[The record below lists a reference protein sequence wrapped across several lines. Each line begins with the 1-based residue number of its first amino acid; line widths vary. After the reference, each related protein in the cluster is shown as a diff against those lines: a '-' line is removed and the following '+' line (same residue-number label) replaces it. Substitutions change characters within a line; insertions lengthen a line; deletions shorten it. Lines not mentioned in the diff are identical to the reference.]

1 MTPYEE
7 LRATGTLGSVGYAWF
22 KKQIRRIALAKNYPP
37 PAGHKFWTAEA
48 SADWLGGVFV
58 RRGREYVVNLGIN
71 AVDDR
76 SYTAIVRKAIKNEFA
91 DQAKSTEPGKLRSR
105 LRNVLPTMGGF
116 RDFTEEYG
124 GAHAWTLDEFS
135 DEVWTGDWQDLC
147 RLPGIASVGHIE
159 KLNEGGPTSAAN
171 KKSLADAARIVLQG
185 AGGALADLTLAR
197 VLVKIFDLDPN
208 EIDQYFLGDDEIA
221 QGDNLV
227 EVIERQIEREKGWGA
242 ENEYSAPA
250 EWLEALAL
258 ADVLMAELSD
268 EARAGLST
276 LDEEALDEIGV
287 EVRVAIKRVKATR
300 EAVLIVISKCLEMGS
315 DE

>member
-7 LRATGTLGSVGYAWF
+7 LRATGTLGLVGYAWF

-37 PAGHKFWTAEA
+37 PADHRFWTADA
-48 SADWLGGVFV
+48 SADWLDAVFI
-58 RRGREYVVNLGIN
+58 RRGKEYVTNLGIN

-76 SYTAIVRKAIKNEFA
+76 SYTAIVRRAIKNEFA

-116 RDFTEEYG
+116 RDFTAEYG
-124 GAHAWTLDEFS
+124 GAPAWTLDEFT

-147 RLPGIASVGHIE
+147 RLPDIRSVARIE

-171 KKSLADAARIVLQG
+171 KKSLADAARVVLRG
-185 AGGALADLTLAR
+185 AGGALADFTLAR

-221 QGDNLV
+221 QDDNLV

-250 EWLEALAL
+250 EWLEALGL
-258 ADVLMAELSD
+258 AHVLMAELSD
-268 EARAGLST
+268 ETKAGLST
-276 LDEEALDEIGV
+276 LDEEALDEIGL
-287 EVRVAIKRVKATR
+287 EVRAAIKRVKATR
-300 EAVLIVISKCLEMGS
+300 EAVLIVISKCVEMGS